1 MSLFRLRSTLAFLT
15 LTLASGSS
23 FAAGSSPT
31 PAPSDDEDLEVP
43 STPTAPPAGSPSASP
58 APGAPTTG
66 VAGSGAPAAPAPGAA
81 PTAAPSNATPPVAPP
96 PSSPTPSNAASA
108 DPKTAELER
117 RLAAVEAELAR
128 REKLDDEHAAHPAQA
143 NATPSFPEIV
153 NLEKTAHSR
162 PIPTGFVIS
171 GYLQADYDHSQLS
184 QDQLQQGVP
193 LNQNEFLLR
202 RGRIRVDQGW
212 DYAVATLELDA
223 NTVNG
228 VSVGIRRAEA
238 SLFYRGNNG
247 KDLPPLVM
255 LTGGITDP
263 PFGYELLQSA
273 RMRVFME
280 RSLASS
286 AFYPTE
292 ADAGVKVSGAAS
304 FLRYGLSLTNG
315 QPLNN
320 SGFPKDPNGAKDL
333 TGRVGVVVPATKSIE
348 IVGGTSFATGKGF
361 HAGTDAT
368 KTTIQGSDT
377 NGNGFVDPGETTFR
391 PGQAASASQNFSRWL
406 FGLDLG
412 VHLTTKFGDTHVYGE
427 LYAAS
432 NYDRGYLT
440 ADPVVTGNVRE
451 LGGYA
456 AITQQVTRYG
466 LVGFRLS
473 VYDPNSDAFES
484 RAGNFVPKTQTV
496 RTLSPVFGFELPD
509 RARLLFEYDFIH
521 DYLGRDRSGVPTDS
535 RNDTWTA
542 RLQVDL

>member
-1 MSLFRLRSTLAFLT
+1 MLT
-15 LTLASGSS
+15 LTSGSS
-23 FAAGSSPT
+23 IAAGSSPAPT
-31 PAPSDDEDLEVP
+31 PSDDEDLEVP
-43 STPTAPPAGSPSASP
+43 STPTAPPAGSSPTP
-58 APGAPTTG
+58 APTSGPTAAPTTG
-66 VAGSGAPAAPAPGAA
+66 VAGTAAPAP
-81 PTAAPSNATPPVAPP
+81 PSPGATPPSAPT
-96 PSSPTPSNAASA
+96 PSTPTPSNAAVS

-117 RLAAVEAELAR
+117 RLEAVEAELAR
-128 REKLDDEHAAHPAQA
+128 REKLDDERASRPAQP

-212 DYAVATLELDA
+212 DYAAATLELDA
-223 NTVNG
+223 NTVSG

-304 FLRYGLSLTNG
+304 FLRYGVALTNG

-320 SGFPKDPNGAKDL
+320 SGFPKDPNGSKDV
-333 TGRVGVVVPATKSIE
+333 TGRVGVVVQATKAVE

-368 KTTIQGSDT
+368 KITIQGSDT
-377 NGNGFVDPGETTFR
+377 NGNGFVDAGETTFK
-391 PGQAASASQNFSRWL
+391 PGQAASASQNFDRWL

-427 LYAAS
+427 LYAGS
-432 NYDRGYLT
+432 NYDRGFLT

-451 LGGYA
+451 FGGYVA
-456 AITQQVTRYG
+456 LTQEVTRYG
-466 LVGFRLS
+466 LVGFRFS

-496 RTLSPVFGFELPD
+496 RTLSPVVGLELRD

-521 DYLGRDRSGVPTDS
+521 DYLARDRSGVPTDA